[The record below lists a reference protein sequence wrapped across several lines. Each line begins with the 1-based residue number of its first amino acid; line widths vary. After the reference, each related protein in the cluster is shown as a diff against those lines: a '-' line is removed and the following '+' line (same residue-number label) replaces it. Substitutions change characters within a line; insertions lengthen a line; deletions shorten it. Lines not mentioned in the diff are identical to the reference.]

1 MRQSD
6 ILTNH
11 GRFNHLSFL
20 KSLTPVF
27 FSDRKEFPT
36 MAEKKILVIDDSATI
51 RKLVDTHLSPA
62 GYAVTLAPTAE
73 EGLQLAEEIR
83 PDLILLD
90 HQLPGT
96 TGFEVCQQLAASS
109 TLRNIPVV
117 VSSTLRKK
125 AYVEYADLD
134 NVVDM
139 LPKPYTE
146 NLLRTTVENAIETAA
161 MIVES
166 QSKGSAV
173 PEIIGENSDP
183 DLAGNFQLFGLR
195 EVIDFLNNGQKQGV
209 LEVEAERLRLWIYL
223 GRGRVQG
230 ISATGLQPDEV
241 QSIVTQL
248 PETLG
253 NLAEVLKLTI
263 AGRGTAEFDG
273 FVQLM
278 DKRVLDPRLT
288 AKLLRFQAAM
298 LIGLAMTRKAK
309 GFQFRT
315 TSNFPSLQRDL
326 PLEVS
331 LMSLLVEHSLHRDL
345 SDLPADDSATRY
357 VRRAIRGQNL
367 DRAGLSAKHMKIM
380 NLLGEP
386 RSIDEL
392 QQRLGWEREE
402 LRRVLAGFVT
412 ADILECTRDDSRG
425 KFVAYETNT
434 VAAAQLRNGLKKQAG
449 PFVGKVVRD
458 TLTLQLLVKRT
469 HPDAVFFAVD
479 TPQSCDAIREAF
491 TTARE
496 AFGDCRKIVLAPA
509 KVVDDPSV
517 PWQKLLGFQPDRL
530 LHSPYTAATLTDTME
545 KLDEIPV
552 APCNEA
558 PAAPPANPSHGADEP
573 STPNDAVAESHS

>member
-1 MRQSD
+1 
-6 ILTNH
+6 
-11 GRFNHLSFL
+11 
-20 KSLTPVF
+20 
-27 FSDRKEFPT
+27 
-36 MAEKKILVIDDSATI
+36 MAEKKVLVIDDSATI

-96 TGFEVCQQLAASS
+96 TGFEVCTQLASSS
-109 TLRNIPVV
+109 TLQSIPVV

-146 NLLRTTVENAIETAA
+146 NLLKTTVENAIETAA

-173 PEIIGENSDP
+173 PEIIGETAEP
-183 DLAGNFQLFGLR
+183 DFGGRFSVFGLR
-195 EVIDFLNNGQKQGV
+195 EIIDFLNNGSKQGV

-223 GRGRVQG
+223 DRGRVQG
-230 ISATGLQPDEV
+230 ISATGLQPDE
-241 QSIVTQL
+241 TQQVVDLL
-248 PETLG
+248 PESLG
-253 NLAEVLKLTI
+253 SLSEVLRLTI

-288 AKLLRFQAAM
+288 SKLLRFQAAM
-298 LIGLAMTRKAK
+298 LIGLVMQRELKTY
-309 GFQFRT
+309 QFRA

-326 PLEVS
+326 PLEIS
-331 LMSLLVEHSLHRDL
+331 LMGLLVENALHCDVSQL
-345 SDLPADDSATRY
+345 GEEDAALRY

-386 RSIDEL
+386 RSVDDL
-392 QQRLGWEREE
+392 HKKLGWEREE
-402 LRRVLAGFVT
+402 VRRVLAGFVA
-412 ADILECTRDDSRG
+412 ADVLECKRDESEG
-425 KFVAYETNT
+425 KFVAYETNS
-434 VAAAQLRNGLKKQAG
+434 VAAAQLRNGLKRESG
-449 PFVGKVVRD
+449 SFVGKVVRD
-458 TLTLQLLVKRT
+458 TLTLQLLAKRT
-469 HPDAVFFAVD
+469 KPDAVFFAVD
-479 TPQSCDAIREAF
+479 TPQSCDAIREAY
-491 TTARE
+491 TSAE
-496 AFGDCRKIVLAPA
+496 DAFGDSRMIVLAPG
-509 KVVDDPSV
+509 KVVGDPNV
-517 PWQKLLGFQPDRL
+517 PWKKLLGFEPDQL
-530 LHSPYTAATLTDTME
+530 LESPYTSETLLETMCG
-545 KLDEIPV
+545 LGDL
-552 APCNEA
+552 
-558 PAAPPANPSHGADEP
+558 PPRDSVSYA
-573 STPNDAVAESHS
+573 AESEPQPQVSEVLS

>member
-1 MRQSD
+1 
-6 ILTNH
+6 
-11 GRFNHLSFL
+11 
-20 KSLTPVF
+20 
-27 FSDRKEFPT
+27 
-36 MAEKKILVIDDSATI
+36 MAEKKVLVIDDSATI

-73 EGLQLAEEIR
+73 DGLQLAEEIR

-109 TLRNIPVV
+109 TLKTIPVV

-166 QSKGSAV
+166 QTKGSAV
-173 PEIIGENSDP
+173 PEIIGETAEP
-183 DLAGNFQLFGLR
+183 DLAGRFSVFGIR
-195 EVIDFLNNGQKQGV
+195 EIVDFLNNGTKQGV

-223 GRGRVQG
+223 DRGRVQG
-230 ISATGLQPDEV
+230 ISATGLQPDET
-241 QSIVTQL
+241 QKIVEQL
-248 PETLG
+248 PESLQS
-253 NLAEVLKLTI
+253 LSEVLRLTI

-298 LIGLAMTRKAK
+298 LIGLVMNRPLK
-309 GFQFRT
+309 GYQFRAT
-315 TSNFPSLQRDL
+315 TNFPSLQRDL
-326 PLEVS
+326 PLEIS
-331 LMSLLVEHSLHRDL
+331 LMGLLVEHALHCELDQIG
-345 SDLPADDSATRY
+345 ADDSAMRY

-380 NLLGEP
+380 NLVSEP

-392 QQRLGWEREE
+392 QKRLGWEREE
-402 LRRVLAGFVT
+402 LRRVLAGFV
-412 ADILECTRDDSRG
+412 ASDILECRRDESEG
-425 KFVAYETNT
+425 KFVAYETNS
-434 VAAAQLRNGLKKQAG
+434 VAAAQLRSGLKQASDK
-449 PFVGKVVRD
+449 FVGKIVRD

-469 HPDAVFFAVD
+469 KPDAVFFAVD

-491 TTARE
+491 TSAQE
-496 AFGDCRKIVLAPA
+496 AFGNSRRIVLAPA
-509 KVVDDPSV
+509 KVIEDPNV
-517 PWQKLLGFQPDRL
+517 PWEKLLGFLPDRL
-530 LHSPYTAATLTDTME
+530 LQSPYTYETLIQTMSE
-545 KLDEIPV
+545 LDSIP
-552 APCNEA
+552 A
-558 PAAPPANPSHGADEP
+558 PAAGGGSATNESDGTTHVPLVEVVAGSPATETLS
-573 STPNDAVAESHS
+573 

>member
-1 MRQSD
+1 
-6 ILTNH
+6 
-11 GRFNHLSFL
+11 
-20 KSLTPVF
+20 
-27 FSDRKEFPT
+27 
-36 MAEKKILVIDDSATI
+36 MAEKKVLVIDDSATI

-73 EGLQLAEEIR
+73 DGLQLAEEIR

-109 TLRNIPVV
+109 TLKMIPVV

-166 QSKGSAV
+166 QTKGSAV
-173 PEIIGENSDP
+173 PEIIGETAEP
-183 DLAGNFQLFGLR
+183 DMAGRFGVFGLR
-195 EVIDFLNNGQKQGV
+195 EVVDFLNNGNKQGV

-223 GRGRVQG
+223 DRGRVQG
-230 ISATGLQPDEV
+230 ISATGLQPD
-241 QSIVTQL
+241 QTQRIVELL
-248 PETLG
+248 PESLQS
-253 NLAEVLKLTI
+253 LSEVLRLTI

-298 LIGLAMTRKAK
+298 LIGIAMTRQLK
-309 GFQFRT
+309 GYQFRS

-326 PLEVS
+326 PLEIS
-331 LMSLLVEHSLHRDL
+331 LMGLMVEHALHCDMSEL
-345 SDLPADDSATRY
+345 GEDDSAMRY
-357 VRRAIRGQNL
+357 VRQAIRGQNL

-380 NLLGEP
+380 SLLSEP

-392 QQRLGWEREE
+392 QSRLGWERDE
-402 LRRVLAGFVT
+402 LRRVLAGFVS
-412 ADILECTRDDSRG
+412 ADILECKRDESEG
-425 KFVAYETNT
+425 KFVAYETNS
-434 VAAAQLRNGLKKQAG
+434 VAAAQLRSSLSHASGR
-449 PFVGKVVRD
+449 FVGKIVRD

-469 HPDAVFFAVD
+469 KPDAVFFAVD
-479 TPQSCDAIREAF
+479 TPQSCDAIRDAY
-491 TTARE
+491 ASAQE
-496 AFGDCRKIVLAPA
+496 AFGDSRKIVLAPE
-509 KVVDDPSV
+509 KVISDPNV
-517 PWQKLLGFQPDRL
+517 PWAKLLGFTPDRL
-530 LHSPYTAATLTDTME
+530 LQSPYTCDTLIQTMQE
-545 KLDEIPV
+545 LDSIPV
-552 APCNEA
+552 SNHGGSSDSPV
-558 PAAPPANPSHGADEP
+558 AAPLVMTEVS
-573 STPNDAVAESHS
+573 DAIAAETLS

>member
-1 MRQSD
+1 
-6 ILTNH
+6 
-11 GRFNHLSFL
+11 
-20 KSLTPVF
+20 
-27 FSDRKEFPT
+27 
-36 MAEKKILVIDDSATI
+36 MAEKKVLVIDDSATI

-73 EGLQLAEEIR
+73 DGLQLAEEIR

-96 TGFEVCQQLAASS
+96 TGFEVCKQLAASS
-109 TLRNIPVV
+109 TLKLIPVV

-166 QSKGSAV
+166 QTKGSAI
-173 PEIIGENSDP
+173 PEIIGETCEP
-183 DLAGNFQLFGLR
+183 DLAGRFGVFGLR
-195 EVIDFLNNGQKQGV
+195 EVVDFLNNGTKQGV

-223 GRGRVQG
+223 DRGRVQG
-230 ISATGLQPDEV
+230 ISATGLQPEE
-241 QSIVTQL
+241 TQRVVELL
-248 PETLG
+248 PESLQS
-253 NLAEVLKLTI
+253 LSEVLRLTI

-298 LIGLAMTRKAK
+298 LIGLAMKRPLK
-309 GFQFRT
+309 GYQFRA

-326 PLEVS
+326 PLEIS
-331 LMSLLVEHSLHRDL
+331 LMGLMVEHALHCDAAEL
-345 SDLPADDSATRY
+345 AEDDPALRF
-357 VRRAIRGQNL
+357 VRQAIRGQNL

-380 NLLGEP
+380 SLLSEP

-392 QQRLGWEREE
+392 QSRLGWERDE
-402 LRRVLAGFVT
+402 LRRVLAGFVS
-412 ADILECTRDDSRG
+412 ADILECKRDESEG
-425 KFVAYETNT
+425 KFVAYETNS
-434 VAAAQLRNGLKKQAG
+434 VAAAQLRSSLSQASG
-449 PFVGKVVRD
+449 QYVGKIVRD

-469 HPDAVFFAVD
+469 RPDAVFFAVD
-479 TPQSCDAIREAF
+479 TPQSCDAIRDAY
-491 TTARE
+491 TSAQE
-496 AFGDCRKIVLAPA
+496 AFGDSRKIVLAPE
-509 KVVDDPSV
+509 KVVSDPNV
-517 PWQKLLGFQPDRL
+517 PWEKLLGFKPDRL
-530 LHSPYTAATLTDTME
+530 LQSPYTCDTLIQTMRELDSMPKTDDRGPSESTG
-545 KLDEIPV
+545 
-552 APCNEA
+552 APLVEM
-558 PAAPPANPSHGADEP
+558 GASE
-573 STPNDAVAESHS
+573 AVATEALS

>member
-1 MRQSD
+1 
-6 ILTNH
+6 
-11 GRFNHLSFL
+11 
-20 KSLTPVF
+20 
-27 FSDRKEFPT
+27 
-36 MAEKKILVIDDSATI
+36 MAEKKVLVIDDSATI

-73 EGLQLAEEIR
+73 DGLQLAEEIR

-109 TLRNIPVV
+109 TLQSIPVV

-173 PEIIGENSDP
+173 PEIIGETAEP
-183 DLAGNFQLFGLR
+183 DLAGRFSVFGLR
-195 EVIDFLNNGQKQGV
+195 EVIDFLNNGNKQGV

-223 GRGRVQG
+223 DRGRVQG
-230 ISATGLQPDEV
+230 ISATGLQPEE
-241 QSIVTQL
+241 TQL
-248 PETLG
+248 IVDLLPDSLQS
-253 NLAEVLKLTI
+253 LAEVLRLTI

-298 LIGLAMTRKAK
+298 LIGLAMKRPLK
-309 GFQFRT
+309 GYQFRAT
-315 TSNFPSLQRDL
+315 QQFPSLQRDL
-326 PLEVS
+326 PLEIS
-331 LMSLLVEHSLHRDL
+331 LMGLLVENALHCDR
-345 SDLPADDSATRY
+345 SEIPADDPAQRY

-380 NLLGEP
+380 NLVSEP
-386 RSIDEL
+386 RSVEEL
-392 QQRLGWEREE
+392 QVRLGWEREE
-402 LRRVLAGFVT
+402 LRRVLAGFAA
-412 ADILECTRDDSRG
+412 ADILECKRDESEG
-425 KFVAYETNT
+425 KFVAYETNS
-434 VAAAQLRNGLKKQAG
+434 VAAAQLRSGMKKASGQFAG
-449 PFVGKVVRD
+449 KIVRD

-469 HPDAVFFAVD
+469 NPDAVFFAVD
-479 TPQSCDAIREAF
+479 TPQGCDAIREAYQS
-491 TTARE
+491 ARE
-496 AFGDCRKIVLAPA
+496 AFGESRKIVLAPA
-509 KVVDDPSV
+509 KVVDDPNV
-517 PWQKLLGFQPDRL
+517 PWEKLLGFAPDQL
-530 LHSPYTAATLTDTME
+530 LHSPYTYETLIEVMQDLDSLPPPSTSGEPSSSDTHQDHE
-545 KLDEIPV
+545 SV
-552 APCNEA
+552 
-558 PAAPPANPSHGADEP
+558 AAPPL
-573 STPNDAVAESHS
+573 VASGVEAPVTETLS

>member
-1 MRQSD
+1 
-6 ILTNH
+6 
-11 GRFNHLSFL
+11 
-20 KSLTPVF
+20 
-27 FSDRKEFPT
+27 
-36 MAEKKILVIDDSATI
+36 MAEKKVLVIDDSATI

-73 EGLQLAEEIR
+73 DGLQLAEEIR

-109 TLRNIPVV
+109 TLKTIPVV

-166 QSKGSAV
+166 QTKGSAV
-173 PEIIGENSDP
+173 PEIIGETSEP
-183 DLAGNFQLFGLR
+183 DLAGRFSVFGIR
-195 EVIDFLNNGQKQGV
+195 EVVDFLNNGHKQGV
-209 LEVEAERLRLWIYL
+209 LEIEAERLRLWIYL
-223 GRGRVQG
+223 DRGRVQG
-230 ISATGLQPDEV
+230 ISATGLQPEETQMVVDRLPDSL
-241 QSIVTQL
+241 QS
-248 PETLG
+248 
-253 NLAEVLKLTI
+253 LAEVLRLTI

-298 LIGLAMTRKAK
+298 LIGLAMKRPLK
-309 GFQFRT
+309 GYQFRV

-331 LMSLLVEHSLHRDL
+331 LMGLLVEHALHCDV
-345 SDLPADDSATRY
+345 SEIQADDSALRY

-367 DRAGLSAKHMKIM
+367 DRAGLSAKHMKVM
-380 NLLGEP
+380 NLLSEP
-386 RSIDEL
+386 RSVDEL
-392 QQRLGWEREE
+392 QKRLGWDREE
-402 LRRVLAGFVT
+402 VRRVLSGFVA
-412 ADILECTRDDSRG
+412 ADILESRRDESEG
-425 KFVAYETNT
+425 KYIAYETNA
-434 VAAAQLRNGLKKQAG
+434 VAAAQLRGGLKQASG
-449 PFVGKVVRD
+449 KFVGKIVRD

-469 HPDAVFFAVD
+469 KPDAVFFGID
-479 TPQSCDAIREAF
+479 TPQGCDAIREAY
-491 TTARE
+491 TSARE
-496 AFGDCRKIVLAPA
+496 AFGDARKIVLAPA
-509 KVVDDPSV
+509 KVVDDPNV
-517 PWQKLLGFQPDRL
+517 PWKKLLGFTPDRL
-530 LHSPYTAATLTDTME
+530 LRSPYTCDTLIQTMNELDSIAVVDSPSDDAPQDASHAATGPAVVATDLET
-545 KLDEIPV
+545 PV
-552 APCNEA
+552 AETL
-558 PAAPPANPSHGADEP
+558 S
-573 STPNDAVAESHS
+573 